1 MARHWPAMPM
11 YFFDIRNGATH
22 ADEIGNELPNDA
34 AAWREAL
41 RTAREI
47 EDVLAPG
54 NNWSMTVRREGT
66 PLYHVE
72 IRSELLEKEAEL
84 ESASPSVIP

>member
-1 MARHWPAMPM
+1 MPM
-11 YFFDIRNGATH
+11 YFFDIRNGETH
-22 ADEIGNELPNDA
+22 QDEIGDELPNDA

-66 PLYHVE
+66 QLYHVE
-72 IRSELLEKEAEL
+72 IRSKLLEKEAEL
-84 ESASPSVIP
+84 AIKGPSMMS